1 MSDHVNEILAQ
12 WKVERPEL
20 DVSPMAVIGRL
31 TRAAAAVQSRLDN
44 TFAQYG
50 LDASS
55 FDVLATLLR
64 SGTPYVI
71 SPAQLSRDAMITT
84 SAVAQRLNKLE
95 TRELVSRE
103 QNPADGRGT
112 VVALTDAGKEL
123 IERVLP
129 AHLETEHAMTATLSP
144 EEQTLLADLL
154 QRLTQAAASGNS

>member
-44 TFAQYG
+44 TFTQYG

-123 IERVLP
+123 VERVLP

-154 QRLTQAAASGNS
+154 QRLTQAAASRNS